1 MVPRIGIA
9 RVVNAILVVV
19 KSLIRLPLLKF
30 YLQGRHTLLETA
42 QEYGISVSTL
52 QRYLK
57 NVPQNQDVSCRIHP
71 IAITL
76 QMDSTYW
83 GAKLWSSHFHGCFKP
98 QSITLSL
105 LTW

>member
-1 MVPRIGIA
+1 MVSSYWYCKSCQCYFSGREKPNKA
-9 RVVNAILVVV
+9 AIVE
-19 KSLIRLPLLKF
+19 F

-57 NVPQNQDVSCRIHP
+57 NVPQSQDVSYRIHP

-76 QMDSTYW
+76 QMDATYW
-83 GAKLWSSHFHGCFKP
+83 GRKLWSSHFHGCFKP